1 MLGPAQ
7 VLLDN
12 QGRVLEVVDFNNPI
26 SNDRA
31 AAHGGDV
38 VSAEAGRKS
47 ETLFIDTRRFS
58 HSVQAV
64 ALVASQFAGTFGSS
78 RVDDLEI
85 TVRHLSFVD
94 SSQPSEAS
102 MTSFKSRG
110 VLRAHDLFAARLA
123 RTPPRPRT
131 PGAELLEEARAPT
144 YRGRAGILR
153 VGPDGALSFERM
165 ALSFERTAFQRCKNE
180 QGRPRS
186 PPTPA
191 GTC

>member
-1 MLGPAQ
+1 M
-7 VLLDN
+7 
-12 QGRVLEVVDFNNPI
+12 EVVDFNNPI

-153 VGPDGALSFERM
+153 VAVLCPSRGWLCPSRGRRSNAAKMSRDGRDRRRRPQVPVRGQRQPRGPLRAEPGVV
-165 ALSFERTAFQRCKNE
+165 
-180 QGRPRS
+180 
-186 PPTPA
+186 
-191 GTC
+191 